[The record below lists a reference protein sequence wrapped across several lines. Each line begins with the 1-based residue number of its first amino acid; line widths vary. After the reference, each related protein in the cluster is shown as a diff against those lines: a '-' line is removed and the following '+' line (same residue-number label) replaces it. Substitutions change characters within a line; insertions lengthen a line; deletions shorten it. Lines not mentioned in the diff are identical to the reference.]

1 MQALQLFIG
10 LACTW
15 YVLIDGADLT
25 QMATGMNH
33 ELDTFQKYKSDIT
46 DAVTNQ
52 ADPGWFSR
60 KLQEKEMISPQ
71 TASATVNNTSLFN
84 EDKVDRLLQAVESKL
99 RLSLSPAEIFQ
110 EFIKILQSE
119 PALGELVQ
127 KLQTGKCAAQLLF
140 SIVACNSVCFRVHKT
155 PYNIKHWLWHSPS
168 K

>member
-25 QMATGMNH
+25 QMDTRMNH
-33 ELDTFQKYKSDIT
+33 ELRTLQRYKFAIISKVATQVSPD
-46 DAVTNQ
+46 
-52 ADPGWFSR
+52 WFSL
-60 KLQEKEMISPQ
+60 KLQEKEMISAGS
-71 TASATVNNTSLFN
+71 ASAIVDNLAWSKEVKVNHLI
-84 EDKVDRLLQAVESKL
+84 KAVESELECGDNPAQIFNKFIEI
-99 RLSLSPAEIFQ
+99 LSS
-110 EFIKILQSE
+110 QSV
-119 PALGELVQ
+119 LKDLVQ

-140 SIVACNSVCFRVHKT
+140 STVACNSVCFRVHKM